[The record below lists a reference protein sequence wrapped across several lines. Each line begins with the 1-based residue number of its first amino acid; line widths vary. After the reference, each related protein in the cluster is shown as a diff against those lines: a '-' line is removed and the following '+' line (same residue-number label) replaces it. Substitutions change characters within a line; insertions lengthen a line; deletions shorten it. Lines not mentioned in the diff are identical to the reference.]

1 MIKVLENISDFPK
14 IIEENKNVLVDFN
27 AKWCSPC
34 RMMGRIIES
43 IDEDYKDVV
52 FLKVDTDEFP
62 EIAQKFGVISIPSM
76 FAFQNGKRIYV
87 KVDGKDEELLLGA
100 LVEEQFRELINKTF
114 SLN

>member
-1 MIKVLENISDFPK
+1 MIKEINSENFAEEVLNSELP
-14 IIEENKNVLVDFN
+14 VVVDFN

-34 RMMGRIIES
+34 RMMGRIIEE
-43 IDEDYKDVV
+43 IDEDFSDVV

-87 KVDGKDEELLLGA
+87 KIDGKDEELLLGA
-100 LVEEQFRELINKTF
+100 MAEEQFRSLINETF
-114 SLN
+114 SL